1 MDELPQDSTRSG
13 SRGRGLTRESIV
25 AAALAQIDESGV
37 HALSMRSLAQA
48 LDVEAMSLYRYVR
61 GREDLLEGVVA
72 LLMSDLISTLDDEV
86 AEHWQGFLQAIAHQ
100 VRLIAVEHPRAFPL
114 VASRNPAAP
123 WLRPPLRSIEVVDAF
138 LTALL
143 ERGFT
148 DAQAVATY
156 RSFSSFLL
164 GQLLLE
170 AAGHDDLV
178 EPPPDSTAEQ
188 DEPDAETRAPQVFRL
203 REKLI
208 EDRSREEFEVALEAL
223 LDRLENSLARQH

>member
-203 REKLI
+203 REKLS

>member
-1 MDELPQDSTRSG
+1 VDELPQDSTRSG

-37 HALSMRSLAQA
+37 HAVSMRSLAQA

-203 REKLI
+203 REKLS

>member
-1 MDELPQDSTRSG
+1 MSEPSLNAERSG
-13 SRGRGLTRESIV
+13 SRGRGLSRESIV
-25 AAALAQIDESGV
+25 ETALAQIDGSGV

-72 LLMSDLISTLDDEV
+72 MLMNDLIRTLDEQV
-86 AEHWQGFLQAIAHQ
+86 AEHWQGFLQAIGHH
-100 VRLIAVEHPRAFPL
+100 VRQIAVEHPRAFPL

-170 AAGHDDLV
+170 AAIHDDPAQ
-178 EPPPDSTAEQ
+178 PPPDSTAEQ
-188 DEPDAETRAPQVFRL
+188 DAPDAEVRAPQVFRL
-203 REKLI
+203 REKLS
-208 EDRSREEFEVALEAL
+208 EDRSSEEFEIALETL
-223 LDRLENSLARQH
+223 LDRLENSLARER

>member
-1 MDELPQDSTRSG
+1 MDELPQDPARSG

-25 AAALAQIDESGV
+25 AAALEQIDESGM
-37 HALSMRSLAQA
+37 HAVSMRSLAQS

-72 LLMSDLISTLDDEV
+72 LLMSDLISALDDDI

-100 VRLIAVEHPRAFPL
+100 MRLIAVEHPRAFPL

-123 WLRPPLRSIEVVDAF
+123 WLRPPLRSVEVVDAF

-170 AAGHDDLV
+170 AAMHDDLV
-178 EPPPDSTAEQ
+178 EPPPDTTAEQ
-188 DEPDAETRAPQVFRL
+188 DAPDAETRAPQVFRL
-203 REKLI
+203 REKLS

-223 LDRLENSLARQH
+223 LDRLEHTLARQH

>member
-37 HALSMRSLAQA
+37 HAVSMRSLAQA

-203 REKLI
+203 REKLS

>member
-37 HALSMRSLAQA
+37 HAVSMRSLAQA
-48 LDVEAMSLYRYVR
+48 LDVEAMSLYRYIR

-72 LLMSDLISTLDDEV
+72 LLMNDLISTLDDQV

-178 EPPPDSTAEQ
+178 EQPPDSTAEQ
-188 DEPDAETRAPQVFRL
+188 DEPDAEIRAPQVFRL
-203 REKLI
+203 REKLS